1 MAAPAPTTAP
11 AAATP
16 TQPPLPLSD
25 AMGPRGALTIEAK
38 VDLIT
43 RGLQETLGVDT
54 IRDVLKERDLKLYW
68 GTAPTGKPHI
78 GYFVPMVKIADFL
91 AAGCHVTI
99 LFANLHAFL
108 DNMKAPWDQLEA
120 RTQYYEHLIKAILT
134 SVGVPIDKLRFV
146 VGTEYQLTR
155 EYNLDAY
162 KLAAMLTVHDAIKA
176 GAEVVKQTDNPLLS
190 GLIYPGLQ
198 ALDEQYL
205 DVDAQFGGV
214 DQRKIFVLAEKYL
227 PKLGYKKRAHL
238 MNAMVPGLAGSKMS
252 SSDPDSKIDLLD
264 SPKDVERKIK
274 RAFCEEGNVADNG
287 VLAFVKAVLF
297 PIASLRGGN
306 AAFTIKRPEKFG
318 GDSTYSSFEDLE
330 TAFAEKKVHPGDLK
344 KAVAEALNVLLDPI
358 REAFNTP
365 ELQELTETA
374 YPTGKKPATS
384 GASKKKEKKKHN
396 KRPETADSAVSDATK
411 AVEQMK
417 VAPEAPAKDA
427 AVAKPAAAEQ
437 AKTVPVEAAK
447 VTKV

>member
-1 MAAPAPTTAP
+1 MATHAPTTAAP
-11 AAATP
+11 ATPAP
-16 TQPPLPLSD
+16 TQPPAPLSG
-25 AMGPRGALTIEAK
+25 ATGARGALTIEAK

-297 PIASLRGGN
+297 PIAGLRGN
-306 AAFTIKRPEKFG
+306 ASFTIKRPEKFG
-318 GDSTYSSFEDLE
+318 GDSTYTSFEDLE
-330 TAFAEKKVHPGDLK
+330 KAFAEKKVHPGDLK
-344 KAVAEALNVLLDPI
+344 KAVAEALNVLLEPI
-358 REAFNTP
+358 RAAFNTP

-374 YPTGKKPATS
+374 YPTGKKPA
-384 GASKKKEKKKHN
+384 GAASKKKEKKKHN
-396 KRPETADSAVSDATK
+396 KRPETADSAVSDAAAAPKDAQQAK
-411 AVEQMK
+411 A
-417 VAPEAPAKDA
+417 APAAAPKDA
-427 AVAKPAAAEQ
+427 AKPADQ
-437 AKTVPVEAAK
+437 AKTAPVEAAK
-447 VTKV
+447 VTKA